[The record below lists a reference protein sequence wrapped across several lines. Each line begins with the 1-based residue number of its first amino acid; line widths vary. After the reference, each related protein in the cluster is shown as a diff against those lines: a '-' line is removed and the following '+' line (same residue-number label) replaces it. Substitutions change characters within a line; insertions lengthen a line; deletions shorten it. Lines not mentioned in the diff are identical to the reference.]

1 MLSGVQSNLLVKF
14 ILATNTQ
21 RIAQLTVKWKNQFC
35 GGSDSFLEV
44 ATGDVPYEKVF
55 LEISQNSQENPCAR
69 ESFLIKLQVSG
80 NVY

>member
-21 RIAQLTVKWKNQFC
+21 RIAQLTV
-35 GGSDSFLEV
+35 SFLEV